1 MLLLCCDY
9 ENIELRD
16 CELSVIDRNGRAES
30 AAQEQLPGL
39 HFRASRDDAWSHW
52 HTRLKRTLN
61 NVAKKQGAAAAAVAT
76 ALRKGY
82 QETAFIFFFCL
93 FLLIFCSQ
101 FQIENFRL
109 VLGYNVLCRSRLR
122 AVFVAVY
129 GNWSAHTKVNVRLGS
144 AAQSKKYSAQ

>member
-1 MLLLCCDY
+1 MADSVRWVREGASERAGERARWQLKWRLPQGRFTFFLLFSSFVLLLLCCDY

-61 NVAKKQGAAAAAVAT
+61 NVAKKQGAAAAAAVAT

-82 QETAFIFFFCL
+82 QETAFIFFSAFFFGFSAL
-93 FLLIFCSQ
+93 NFNLKIF
-101 FQIENFRL
+101 
-109 VLGYNVLCRSRLR
+109 G
-122 AVFVAVY
+122 
-129 GNWSAHTKVNVRLGS
+129 
-144 AAQSKKYSAQ
+144 

>member
-1 MLLLCCDY
+1 MAIKMEITARQIHFFLLFSSFVLLLLCCDY

-82 QETAFIFFFCL
+82 QETAFIFF
-93 FLLIFCSQ
+93 
-101 FQIENFRL
+101 
-109 VLGYNVLCRSRLR
+109 
-122 AVFVAVY
+122 
-129 GNWSAHTKVNVRLGS
+129 SAFFF
-144 AAQSKKYSAQ
+144 